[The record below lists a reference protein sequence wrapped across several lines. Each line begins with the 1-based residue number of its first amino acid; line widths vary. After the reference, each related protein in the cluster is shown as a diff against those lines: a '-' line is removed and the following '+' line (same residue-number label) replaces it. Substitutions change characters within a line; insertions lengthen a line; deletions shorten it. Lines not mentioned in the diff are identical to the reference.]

1 MKISKIKDDQ
11 IAEYLKLDDV
21 DELPEDIKE
30 MRTAA
35 IEYMKS
41 YTGMSAEE
49 LDSHEEFYPVFMV
62 LVQDMYDNRSLYV
75 NNSNV
80 NRVVESIL
88 GMHRKN
94 LL

>member
-1 MKISKIKDDQ
+1 MKISEITN
-11 IAEYLKLDDV
+11 AEITDYLRLDEDCAPT
-21 DELPEDIKE
+21 ELEA
-30 MRTAA
+30 MRKAA
-35 IEYMKS
+35 VAYMRS
-41 YTGMSAEE
+41 YTGMDEQE

-75 NNSNV
+75 NNANV
-80 NRVVESIL
+80 NKVVDSVL